1 MLILKLIAF
10 LYNCLLKT
18 NMNIVIIGTENV
30 GEALAQAIIK
40 GLRTVLVGAGFS
52 LSEKS
57 LKLEAIIGEDKY
69 ALLKNTIIQLEVI
82 CF

>member
-1 MLILKLIAF
+1 MLILILSAF

-30 GEALAQAIIK
+30 GEALAQGIIK
-40 GLRTVLVGAGFS
+40 ALCTVFVGAKFS

-57 LKLEAIIGEDKY
+57 LKLEAIIGANRFAEVE
-69 ALLKNTIIQLEVI
+69 NTIIQLEVI

>member
-1 MLILKLIAF
+1 
-10 LYNCLLKT
+10 
-18 NMNIVIIGTENV
+18 MNIVIIGTENV

>member
-1 MLILKLIAF
+1 
-10 LYNCLLKT
+10 
-18 NMNIVIIGTENV
+18 MNIVIIVAGNISGTI
-30 GEALAQAIIK
+30 AQGIIK
-40 GLRTVLVGAGFS
+40 ASRTVLVGARFS